1 MNPSKAA
8 KIKPAQKSSPPLNI
22 DAYLAAVPEPAHS
35 TLQKVRTAIRAAA
48 PPNAT
53 ESINYGIPTINH
65 NGPLLGFAAA
75 ARHCALYPMNGS
87 TVAVFQEDLKDYK
100 TSKGT
105 IQFPL
110 DKPLPT
116 ALIRKLVNFRLKE
129 NELKNQ
135 H

>member
-1 MNPSKAA
+1 
-8 KIKPAQKSSPPLNI
+8 
-22 DAYLAAVPEPAHS
+22 
-35 TLQKVRTAIRAAA
+35 
-48 PPNAT
+48 
-53 ESINYGIPTINH
+53 
-65 NGPLLGFAAA
+65 
-75 ARHCALYPMNGS
+75 MNGS